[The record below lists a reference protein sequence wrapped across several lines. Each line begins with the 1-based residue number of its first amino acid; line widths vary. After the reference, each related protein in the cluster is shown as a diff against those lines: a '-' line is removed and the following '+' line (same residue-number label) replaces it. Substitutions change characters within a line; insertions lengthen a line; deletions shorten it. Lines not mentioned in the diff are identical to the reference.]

1 MLKHSGSH
9 CDIFDLIYFKQ
20 TCIVQRSATF
30 HSVLHDAEAGKQAH
44 TQQLLWSVPSMQWLY
59 TSQNV
64 ETLGP
69 GI

>member
-9 CDIFDLIYFKQ
+9 CDLFDLIYFKQ
-20 TCIVQRSATF
+20 TCIVQ
-30 HSVLHDAEAGKQAH
+30 VLHDAEAGKRAH